1 MPGKVL
7 VLGIDPGS
15 IVTGF
20 GLVEQDD
27 GGMRLVARSS
37 VRTSSRAPLPERLSK
52 IYAETVRMIDAHRPD
67 EVAVENVFQ
76 AKNVRSA
83 LKLGHA
89 RGVTLLAAA
98 QAALPI
104 FEYAPREVKQSV
116 VGTGS
121 ATKLQV
127 ASMVE
132 RLLGL
137 SGQKLLEDESD
148 AVAVAICH
156 FHKRNNRTA
165 PA

>member
-1 MPGKVL
+1 VL

-27 GGMRLVARSS
+27 DGMRLLGRSH
-37 VRTSSRAPLPERLSK
+37 VRTSSRTPLPERLDR
-52 IYAETVRMIDAHRPD
+52 IHAETARLITAHRPD

-76 AKNVRSA
+76 AKNVKSA

-98 QAALPI
+98 QAELPI

-127 ASMVE
+127 ASMVD
-132 RLLGL
+132 RLLRL
-137 SGQKLLEDESD
+137 SGEKLLEDESD

-156 FHKRNNRTA
+156 LHKRGRAT
-165 PA
+165 P

>member
-20 GLVEQDD
+20 GLVEQDE
-27 GGMRLVARSS
+27 GAMRLVAWSS
-37 VRTSSRAPLPERLSK
+37 VRTSSGAPLAERLNK
-52 IYAETVRMIDAHRPD
+52 IHAETVRMIDAHRPD
-67 EVAVENVFQ
+67 EVAVEDLFQ

-89 RGVTLLAAA
+89 RGVILLAAA

-127 ASMVE
+127 ASMVD
-132 RLLGL
+132 RLLKL

-156 FHKRNNRTA
+156 LHKRNRTT

>member
-20 GLVEQDD
+20 GLVEEDE
-27 GGMRLVARSS
+27 GAMKLLAWSS
-37 VRTSSRAPLPERLSK
+37 VKTSSRAPLSERLRN
-52 IYAETVRMIDAHRPD
+52 IHAETVRMIEVHRPD

-76 AKNVRSA
+76 ARNVKSA

-89 RGVTLLAAA
+89 RGVILLAAA
-98 QAALPI
+98 QAELPI
-104 FEYAPREVKQSV
+104 SEYAPREVKQSV
-116 VGTGS
+116 VGTGA
-121 ATKLQV
+121 ATKSQV
-127 ASMVE
+127 ASMVD

-156 FHKRNNRTA
+156 IHKRDGVT

>member
-1 MPGKVL
+1 VSGKVL

-20 GLVEQDD
+20 GLVEQDGD
-27 GGMRLVARSS
+27 GMRLRGRSH
-37 VRTSSRAPLPERLSK
+37 VKTSSRTPLPERLSR
-52 IYAETVRMIDAHRPD
+52 IHSETTRLIEAHRPD

-76 AKNVRSA
+76 AKNVKSA

-98 QAALPI
+98 QAELPI

-116 VGTGS
+116 VGTGA
-121 ATKLQV
+121 ATKQQV
-127 ASMVE
+127 ASMVD

-137 SGQKLLEDESD
+137 GGEKLLEDESD

-156 FHKRNNRTA
+156 LHKRGRAT
-165 PA
+165 P

>member
-27 GGMRLVARSS
+27 GGMRLVAWSS
-37 VRTSSRAPLPERLSK
+37 VRTSSGEPLAERLNK
-52 IYAETVRMIDAHRPD
+52 IHAETVRMIDAHRPD
-67 EVAVENVFQ
+67 EVAVEDLFQ

-127 ASMVE
+127 ASMID

-156 FHKRNNRTA
+156 LHKRNRTA
-165 PA
+165 PV

>member
-20 GLVEQDD
+20 GLVEQDE
-27 GGMRLVARSS
+27 GAMRLVAWGS
-37 VRTSSRAPLPERLSK
+37 VRTSSRAALPERLSR

-127 ASMVE
+127 ASMVD
-132 RLLGL
+132 RLLEL
-137 SGQKLLEDESD
+137 SGKKLLEDESD

-156 FHKRNNRTA
+156 LHKRNRTT

>member
-1 MPGKVL
+1 VPGKVL

-20 GLVEQDD
+20 GLVEQDE
-27 GGMRLVARSS
+27 GHMRLVAWSS
-37 VRTSSRAPLPERLSK
+37 VRTSSKAALPERLSR
-52 IYAETVRMIDAHRPD
+52 IYAETARMIEVHRPD
-67 EVAVENVFQ
+67 EIAVENVFQ

-165 PA
+165 AA

>member
-1 MPGKVL
+1 VPGKVL

-20 GLVEQDD
+20 GLVEQDE
-27 GGMRLVARSS
+27 GAMRLVAWSS
-37 VRTSSRAPLPERLSK
+37 VRTSSSAPLAERLNR
-52 IYAETVRMIDAHRPD
+52 IHAETVRMIDAHRPD
-67 EVAVENVFQ
+67 EVAVEDVFQ

-127 ASMVE
+127 ASMVD
-132 RLLGL
+132 RLLEL

-156 FHKRNNRTA
+156 LHKRNRTT

>member
-20 GLVEQDD
+20 GLVEQDE
-27 GGMRLVARSS
+27 GGMKLLAWSS
-37 VRTSSRAPLPERLSK
+37 VRTSSKAPLAERLSA
-52 IYAETVRMIDAHRPD
+52 IHAETVRMIDAHGPD

-104 FEYAPREVKQSV
+104 FEYAPREVKLSV

-127 ASMVE
+127 ASMVD

-156 FHKRNNRTA
+156 LHKRNRTT

>member
-20 GLVEQDD
+20 GLVEQDE
-27 GGMRLVARSS
+27 GHMRLVAWSS
-37 VRTSSRAPLPERLSK
+37 VRTSSKAALPERLSR
-52 IYAETVRMIDAHRPD
+52 IYAETARMIEVHRPD
-67 EVAVENVFQ
+67 EIAVENVFQ

-165 PA
+165 AA

>member
-1 MPGKVL
+1 MPDKVL

-20 GLVEQDD
+20 GLVEQDE
-27 GGMRLVARSS
+27 GAMKLLAWSS
-37 VRTSSRAPLPERLSK
+37 VKTSSKAPLAERLRRIHS
-52 IYAETVRMIDAHRPD
+52 ETVRIIEAHRPD

-76 AKNVRSA
+76 AKNVKSA

-89 RGVTLLAAA
+89 RGVILLAAA
-98 QAALPI
+98 QAELPI
-104 FEYAPREVKQSV
+104 SEYAPREVKQSV
-116 VGTGS
+116 VGTGA

-127 ASMVE
+127 ASMVD

-156 FHKRNNRTA
+156 LHKRDGIKSA
-165 PA
+165 

>member
-20 GLVEQDD
+20 GLVEQDEGD
-27 GGMRLVARSS
+27 MRLVAWSS

-52 IYAETVRMIDAHRPD
+52 IYAETVRMIDLHRPD

>member
-20 GLVEQDD
+20 GLVEQDE
-27 GGMRLVARSS
+27 GHMRLVAWSS
-37 VRTSSRAPLPERLSK
+37 VRTSSKAPLPERLSK

-98 QAALPI
+98 QAELPI

-156 FHKRNNRTA
+156 LHKRNRTT

>member
-20 GLVEQDD
+20 GLVEQDE
-27 GGMRLVARSS
+27 GTMTLLAWSCVK
-37 VRTSSRAPLPERLSK
+37 TSSKAPLAERLRL
-52 IYAETVRMIDAHRPD
+52 IHAETARMIEAHGPD

-76 AKNVRSA
+76 AKNVKSA

-89 RGVTLLAAA
+89 RGVILLAAA
-98 QAALPI
+98 QAELPI

-116 VGTGS
+116 VGTGA

-127 ASMVE
+127 ASMVD
-132 RLLGL
+132 RLLDL

-148 AVAVAICH
+148 AIAVAICH
-156 FHKRNNRTA
+156 FHKRNRIS

>member
-1 MPGKVL
+1 VPGKVL

-20 GLVEQDD
+20 GLVEQDEGD
-27 GGMRLVARSS
+27 MRLVAWGS
-37 VRTSSRAPLPERLSK
+37 VRTSSKAPLAERLNR
-52 IYAETVRMIDAHRPD
+52 IHAETVRMIDAHRPD
-67 EVAVENVFQ
+67 EVAVEDVFQ

-127 ASMVE
+127 ASMVD

-156 FHKRNNRTA
+156 LHKRNRTT

>member
-20 GLVEQDD
+20 GLVEQDA
-27 GGMRLVARSS
+27 GRMRLVAWSS
-37 VRTSSRAPLPERLSK
+37 VRTSSRAPLPGRLSK

-132 RLLGL
+132 RLLEL

>member
-20 GLVEQDD
+20 GLVEQD
-27 GGMRLVARSS
+27 GGEMRLLAWSS
-37 VRTSSRAPLPERLSK
+37 VKTSSRSPLAERLCR
-52 IYAETVRMIDAHRPD
+52 IHAETARLIENHRPD

-76 AKNVRSA
+76 AKNVKSA

-89 RGVTLLAAA
+89 RGVILLAAA
-98 QAALPI
+98 QAELPI
-104 FEYAPREVKQSV
+104 YEYAPREVKQSV

-121 ATKLQV
+121 ATKPQV
-127 ASMVE
+127 ASMVD
-132 RLLGL
+132 RLLDL
-137 SGQKLLEDESD
+137 SGRKLLEDESD

-156 FHKRNNRTA
+156 LHKRDRITSS
-165 PA
+165 

>member
-1 MPGKVL
+1 MPCKVL

-20 GLVEQDD
+20 GLVEQDE
-27 GGMRLVARSS
+27 GGMKLVAWSS
-37 VRTSSRAPLPERLSK
+37 VRTSSRAPLAERLNK
-52 IYAETVRMIDAHRPD
+52 IHAETVRMIDAHRPD
-67 EVAVENVFQ
+67 EVAVEDVFQ

-127 ASMVE
+127 ASMVD
-132 RLLGL
+132 RLLKL
-137 SGQKLLEDESD
+137 SGQRLLEDESD

-156 FHKRNNRTA
+156 LHKRDRTT

>member
-27 GGMRLVARSS
+27 GGMRLVAWGS
-37 VRTSSRAPLPERLSK
+37 VRTSSKAPLPERLSR

-67 EVAVENVFQ
+67 EIAVENVFQ

-127 ASMVE
+127 ASMVD

>member
-1 MPGKVL
+1 VPGKVL

-20 GLVEQDD
+20 GLVEQDE
-27 GGMRLVARSS
+27 GHMRLVAWSS
-37 VRTSSRAPLPERLSK
+37 VRTSSKAPLAERLSR
-52 IYAETVRMIDAHRPD
+52 IYAETVRVIDEHRPD

-98 QAALPI
+98 QAELPI
-104 FEYAPREVKQSV
+104 SEYAPREVKQSV

-156 FHKRNNRTA
+156 FHKRDNRTA

>member
-20 GLVEQDD
+20 GLVEQDE
-27 GGMRLVARSS
+27 GTMKLLAWSCVK
-37 VRTSSRAPLPERLSK
+37 TSSKAPLAERLRR
-52 IYAETVRMIDAHRPD
+52 IHAETVRMIEAHRPD

-76 AKNVRSA
+76 AKNVKSA

-89 RGVTLLAAA
+89 RGVILLAAA
-98 QAALPI
+98 QAELPI
-104 FEYAPREVKQSV
+104 SEYAPREVKQSV
-116 VGTGS
+116 VGTGA
-121 ATKLQV
+121 ATKSQV
-127 ASMVE
+127 ASMVD
-132 RLLGL
+132 RLLNL

-156 FHKRNNRTA
+156 LHKRDGVTLA
-165 PA
+165 

>member
-20 GLVEQDD
+20 GLVEQDEGD
-27 GGMRLVARSS
+27 MRLVAWSS
-37 VRTSSRAPLPERLSK
+37 VRTSSKAPLPERLNR
-52 IYAETVRMIDAHRPD
+52 IYAETVRVLDAHRPD

-127 ASMVE
+127 ASMVD
-132 RLLGL
+132 RLLEL

-156 FHKRNNRTA
+156 LHKRNRTT

>member
-1 MPGKVL
+1 VPGKVL

-27 GGMRLVARSS
+27 GHMRLIAWSS
-37 VRTSSRAPLPERLSK
+37 VRTSSKAPLPERLSR
-52 IYAETVRMIDAHRPD
+52 IYAETARMIEVHRPD
-67 EVAVENVFQ
+67 EIAVENVFQ

-127 ASMVE
+127 AAMVE

-165 PA
+165 AA

>member
-98 QAALPI
+98 QAALPV
-104 FEYAPREVKQSV
+104 FEYAPREVKQS
-116 VGTGS
+116 
-121 ATKLQV
+121 
-127 ASMVE
+127 
-132 RLLGL
+132 
-137 SGQKLLEDESD
+137 
-148 AVAVAICH
+148 
-156 FHKRNNRTA
+156 
-165 PA
+165 